1 MTTAAEIDEEE
12 GGGGLALSDLVGVVR
27 RRWLL
32 ILICSV
38 IAGLLAG
45 IVAYSLPSRYEAS
58 ATVQIDP
65 RKRTIVNLE
74 NVVSDLR
81 ADQSTVESEVEI
93 LRSKGLILQVI
104 ERLGLRTH
112 PDFTQPSLIDRAMAA
127 IGLPTGTA
135 DPVAQRPA
143 PHLDGIIMP
152 GTNAPAA
159 VATPQRDEIVS
170 AFEKRLKVARVRNTL
185 LIEVRVSSAEP
196 VLAAR
201 IANALVETYLK
212 DQLSAKIKATTQA
225 TEIIEQKLDGLRQ
238 KLFAAEKRVAA
249 FKAEHNIFDAE
260 GQLLSEKQLARL
272 MEQTV
277 IARNATAEARARY
290 EQVQELLRKGKQK
303 SAIADVLQS
312 QTIRLFKDQLV
323 KATRRE
329 AELLTRYGPKH
340 PELIKARAEVADVEM
355 QLSVEVNK
363 IIANLETEFRVA
375 EERER
380 TLADSLVGL
389 KEQQIVSKEASVR
402 LRELEREVAT
412 SRQVF
417 ETFLQRYKQ
426 TAESQDLQVADARIV
441 QQADVPLVVA
451 SPKRKQITAIGL
463 LAGLIAGFGL
473 AALVEFAHPGLRRPE
488 DIEEALGIPHLASV
502 PRLKRRSD
510 GFQDP
515 DSALHATVAVPAGVF
530 ANAVNMARQ
539 AIDQRR
545 QDYAPRIVL
554 VTSALPNEG
563 KTLLAANLAYQL
575 ASSGQRT
582 LVIDA
587 DVRRSSMSQ
596 QLGLD
601 RAPGL
606 LDAIMQGR
614 PFEEFLLR
622 DTTTDL
628 VVLSAGGGGQM
639 TLPLSPTQALDAPGF
654 GQRLARLKSH
664 FDTIIVDAAPLLPVA
679 DARILA
685 AHADQIVLVTTWNS
699 TPRQMLRQAIRL
711 LGANAGKIVG
721 AVINQ
726 VDAVVHANGM
736 GRPMTEP
743 VPGLPAVIDPSLR
756 SASPHPAP
764 SPRRAA

>member
-1 MTTAAEIDEEE
+1 MTSATDIDEEE
-12 GGGGLALSDLVGVVR
+12 GGGGFALSDLIGVVR

-32 ILICSV
+32 ILICG
-38 IAGLLAG
+38 IILGLLAG

-104 ERLGLRTH
+104 DSLGLRTH
-112 PDFTQPSLIDRAMAA
+112 PDFTQPSLFDRALTA
-127 IGLPTGTA
+127 IGLPAGSSGPA
-135 DPVAQRPA
+135 AQRLA
-143 PHLDGIIMP
+143 PRIDGVIMP
-152 GTNAPAA
+152 GTGSPAEM
-159 VATPQRDEIVS
+159 ATPQRDEIVS

-185 LIEVRVSSAEP
+185 LIEVKMSSADP
-196 VLAAR
+196 LLAAR
-201 IANALVETYLK
+201 IANALVEAYLK
-212 DQLSAKIKATTQA
+212 DQLAAKVKATTQA
-225 TEIIEQKLDGLRQ
+225 TEIIEHKLEGLRQ
-238 KLFAAEKRVAA
+238 KLFDAESRVAT

-277 IARNATAEARARY
+277 IARNATAEARARFD
-290 EQVQELLRKGKQK
+290 QVQELLRKGRQK

-340 PELIKARAEVADVEM
+340 PELVKARAEVADIEM
-355 QLSVEVNK
+355 QLSVEVDK
-363 IIANLETEFRVA
+363 IVANLETEYRVA

-380 TLADSLVGL
+380 SLADSLVGL

-463 LAGLIAGFGL
+463 LAGLVLGFGL
-473 AALVEFAHPGLRRPE
+473 AVLVELAHPGLRRPE

-515 DSALHATVAVPAGVF
+515 DSALRATVAVPGGIF
-530 ANAVNMARQ
+530 AEAVHLARL

-545 QDYAPRIVL
+545 HDPAPRIVL
-554 VTSALPNEG
+554 ITSALPNEG

-575 ASSGQRT
+575 AAAGQRT

-587 DVRRSSMSQ
+587 DVRRSSLSQ

-614 PFEEFLLR
+614 PFEDFLLR
-622 DTTTDL
+622 DTTTEL
-628 VVLSAGGGGQM
+628 VVLPAGGGGQM
-639 TLPLSPTQALDAPGF
+639 TLPLLPAQALDAPGF

-664 FDTIIVDAAPLLPVA
+664 FDTIIVDAAPLLPVI

-685 AHADQIVLVTTWNS
+685 AHADQIVLVTTWNT
-699 TPRQMLRQAIRL
+699 TPRQMLRRAIRQ

-726 VDAVVHANGM
+726 VDAVAHASGL
-736 GRPMTEP
+736 GQRTIGSHRSSPGAHSPSPRP
-743 VPGLPAVIDPSLR
+743 
-756 SASPHPAP
+756 ASPHSGPP
-764 SPRRAA
+764 PRRAA

>member
-1 MTTAAEIDEEE
+1 MTNAEDIDEEE
-12 GGGGLALSDLVGVVR
+12 GGGFALSDLIGVVR

-32 ILICSV
+32 IAICGV
-38 IAGLLAG
+38 IVGLVTA

-93 LRSKGLILQVI
+93 LRSKSLILQVI
-104 ERLGLRTH
+104 ASLDLRTH
-112 PDFTQPSLIDRAMAA
+112 PDFTQPSLIERVMAA
-127 IGLPTGTA
+127 FGLPTGTSGPA
-135 DPVAQRPA
+135 AQRSA
-143 PHLDGIIMP
+143 PRLDGVITP
-152 GTNAPAA
+152 GTSPPADI
-159 VATPQRDEIVS
+159 ATPQRDEVVS
-170 AFEKRLKVARVRNTL
+170 DFEKRLKVARVRNTL
-185 LIEVRVSSAEP
+185 LIEVKASSADP

-212 DQLSAKIKATTQA
+212 DQLGAKIKATSQA
-225 TEIIEQKLDGLRQ
+225 TEIIEQKLEGLRQ
-238 KLFAAEKRVAA
+238 KLFKAEKRVAT

-277 IARNATAEARARY
+277 IARNATAETRARF

-340 PELIKARAEVADVEM
+340 PELIKARAEVGDIEM
-355 QLSVEVNK
+355 QLSVEVDK
-363 IIANLETEFRVA
+363 IVANLETEFRVA

-389 KEQQIVSKEASVR
+389 KEQQIISKDASVR

-463 LAGLIAGFGL
+463 LAGLVIGFGL
-473 AALVEFAHPGLRRPE
+473 AALVELANPGLRRPE
-488 DIEEALGIPHLASV
+488 DIEEALGIPHLASL
-502 PRLKRRSD
+502 PLLKRRSD

-515 DSALHATVAVPAGVF
+515 DSALRATVAVPGGVF
-530 ANAVNMARQ
+530 AEAVTLARH
-539 AIDQRR
+539 AIDRR
-545 QDYAPRIVL
+545 RHDPAPRIIL
-554 VTSALPNEG
+554 ITSALPNEG

-575 ASSGQRT
+575 ATVGQRT

-587 DVRRSSMSQ
+587 DVRRSSLSQ

-622 DTTTDL
+622 DTTTEL
-628 VVLSAGGGGQM
+628 VVMPAGGGGQM

-664 FDTIIVDAAPLLPVA
+664 FDTIIVDAAPILPVL
-679 DARILA
+679 DTRILA

-699 TPRQMLRQAIRL
+699 TPRQILRRGIRL
-711 LGANAGKIVG
+711 LGANAGKVVG

-726 VDAVVHANGM
+726 VDAVAHASIRD
-736 GRPMTEP
+736 RPRAAP
-743 VPGLPAVIDPSLR
+743 HPGPLSPGSPSLR
-756 SASPHPAP
+756 PQSPQPTPP
-764 SPRRAA
+764 SRRAA